1 MKGTKVALRAVE
13 PADATI
19 IHEWENDMDIWQLSN
34 TITPFSRYIIEQY
47 ILNSDQ
53 DIYTSKQ
60 LRLMIDR
67 IDGPKAVAAGAI
79 DLFDFEPMH
88 RRAGVGILISKAQRN
103 EGLAS
108 ESLELLKTYAFET
121 LQLRQ
126 LYCNITA
133 DNQGSLALFQK
144 HGFVACGTRK
154 DWLLIK
160 GVWTD
165 EIMLQCFNHRIEQ

>member
-1 MKGTKVALRAVE
+1 MKGSKVALRAVE
-13 PADATI
+13 PADATV

-53 DIYTSKQ
+53 DIYTAKQ

-67 IDGPKAVAAGAI
+67 IDGPTAIAAGAI
-79 DLFDFEPMH
+79 DLFDFDPMH
-88 RRAGVGILISKAQRN
+88 RRAGVGILISASQRK

-108 ESLELLKTYAFET
+108 ESLELLKKYAFET

-133 DNQGSLALFQK
+133 GNEATMALFQK
-144 HGFVACGTRK
+144 HGFGVGGTRK
-154 DWLLIK
+154 
-160 GVWTD
+160 G
-165 EIMLQCFNHRIEQ
+165 